1 MKIQA
6 NFLVLNKAGQEITS
20 GECFVSVDEDIL
32 AISPK
37 LKEALN
43 VSLREIKSA
52 SGADYQINIELFS
65 REKIIL
71 KGFGYQYED
80 FLKIL
85 ITNLNK
91 VLLKD
96 MLVEEGSKKLSIEA
110 QVKSEKWSNQAI
122 PCEVQFYETMIVV
135 VPDNGM
141 IAKIPLSEII
151 SLEEKDH
158 IFEIVTEEGSFE
170 FSLLGEKFDLFVQK
184 ISEAMNNLSIASQ
197 GYLKEIFPG
206 LDIEM
211 LHKITAI
218 LKDGRAAKRQE
229 IESVSSDLWK
239 KMEEKIKAM
248 GIKEEY
254 DFLAALSKSEKI
266 CLGVKRGLMGSLT
279 GDYLWF
285 LIPIFKSNAI
295 AMEATSQGD
304 QAGHPTVP
312 GKGKATYFFRI
323 MPRAEYA
330 KNQDLAKMEKLVD
343 ELIKKIN
350 KAMLKT
356 EFRRQPIYL
365 PAEKLDDPKYKKYK
379 FAIEKFPELKEL
391 RQLFMGRVMHYSKEQ
406 WESDVNDI
414 LKFNVSVQ
422 DDNAKWAKTDVADP
436 DQSRDPDEGRDIEGE
451 ESEPKEEEGAPGPE
465 EQEKKMSVDKID

>member
-1 MKIQA
+1 MKFQA
-6 NFLVLNKAGQEITS
+6 NLLVLNKTGQEITS

-43 VSLREIKSA
+43 VSLRDIKSVR
-52 SGADYQINIELFS
+52 GADYQINIDLLS
-65 REKIIL
+65 GEKIVL
-71 KGFGYQYED
+71 GGLGYQFED

-91 VLLKD
+91 ALLKD
-96 MLVEEGSKKLSIEA
+96 MLVEEGSKKLSIDA
-110 QVKSEKWSNQAI
+110 QVKSEKWGNQAI
-122 PCEVQFYETMIVV
+122 ACEVQFYETMMVV

-141 IAKIPLSEII
+141 IAKIPLSEIV
-151 SLEEKDH
+151 SLDEKDH
-158 IFEIVTEEGSFE
+158 IFDIVTEEDGSFE
-170 FSLLGEKFDLFVQK
+170 LSSMGEKFDLFVK
-184 ISEAMNNLSIASQ
+184 SISEAMNNLSLTSQ

-206 LDIEM
+206 LDIET
-211 LHKITAI
+211 LRKITAI

-229 IESVSSDLWK
+229 IESVSSELWK

-254 DFLAALSKSEKI
+254 DFLAALSRPEKI
-266 CLGVKRGLMGSLT
+266 CIGVKRGLMGSLT
-279 GDYLWF
+279 GDYIWF
-285 LIPIFKSNAI
+285 LIPVLKKEAGNAI
-295 AMEATSQGD
+295 AMEATSQS
-304 QAGHPTVP
+304 

-323 MPRAEYA
+323 ISRPEYA
-330 KNQDLAKMEKLVD
+330 KNPDAAQMEKLAD
-343 ELIKKIN
+343 ELTAKIN

-365 PAEKLDDPKYKKYK
+365 PAEKLDDPKYKNYK

-391 RQLFMGRVMHYSKEQ
+391 RELFVGRVMHYSKEQ

-414 LKFNVSVQ
+414 LKFNVSAP
-422 DDNAKWAKTDVADP
+422 DDDAKWAKTDTTDV
-436 DQSRDPDEGRDIEGE
+436 DEE
-451 ESEPKEEEGAPGPE
+451 ESEPVVPDEKEAVPA
-465 EQEKKMSVDKID
+465 D

>member
-1 MKIQA
+1 MKFQA
-6 NFLVLNKAGQEITS
+6 NLLVLNKAGQEITS
-20 GECFVSVDEDIL
+20 GECFVSVDKIDEEEEIL

-52 SGADYQINIELFS
+52 RGVDYQINIELFS
-65 REKIIL
+65 GEKIIL
-71 KGFGYQYED
+71 GGLGYQYED

-85 ITNLNK
+85 IGSLNK
-91 VLLKD
+91 ALLKD

-110 QVKSEKWSNQAI
+110 QVKSEKWGNQVI
-122 PCEVQFYETMIVV
+122 PCEAQFYETMIVV

-141 IAKIPLSEII
+141 VAKILLSEII

-158 IFEIVTEEGSFE
+158 IFEIVTEEGNFE
-170 FSLLGEKFDLFVQK
+170 FSLMGEKFDLFVKK
-184 ISEAMNNLSIASQ
+184 ISEVMNNLSITSQ

-206 LDIEM
+206 LDIET
-211 LHKITAI
+211 LRKITAI
-218 LKDGRAAKRQE
+218 LKDGKAAKRQE
-229 IESVSSDLWK
+229 IESVSFDLWK

-254 DFLAALSKSEKI
+254 DFLAAFSVPEKI
-266 CLGVKRGLMGSLT
+266 CIGIKRGLMGSLT
-279 GDYLWF
+279 GDYIWF
-285 LIPIFKSNAI
+285 LIPIFSSNAI
-295 AMEATSQGD
+295 AMEATSQN
-304 QAGHPTVP
+304 

-323 MPRAEYA
+323 MSRSEYGETA
-330 KNQDLAKMEKLVD
+330 QMEKLAD
-343 ELIKKIN
+343 ELVAKIN

-365 PAEKLDDPKYKKYK
+365 PTEKLDDPKYKKYK

-391 RQLFMGRVMHYSKEQ
+391 RQLFVGRVMHYSKEQ

-414 LKFNVSVQ
+414 LKFNVSTR
-422 DDNAKWAKTDVADP
+422 DDDAKWAKIDIT
-436 DQSRDPDEGRDIEGE
+436 DIEGE
-451 ESEPKEEEGAPGPE
+451 ESEPKEEGAEPEGQVEGTEERSTEGA
-465 EQEKKMSVDKID
+465 EQS